1 MASKG
6 YVSDRSL
13 TRQAKKNAVKSVP
26 GLADIGDNHGDGDG
40 DGQRT
45 PPRCL

>member
-13 TRQAKKNAVKSVP
+13 TRQAKKNPIRLPKVGGKSYPANCISHFPVR
-26 GLADIGDNHGDGDG
+26 A
-40 DGQRT
+40 
-45 PPRCL
+45 